1 MGNNKM
7 DTKIKIGGLT
17 MLVLTPEQKSKINK
31 HMEEVN
37 KRIRRQN
44 AMAFK
49 KAQEI
54 YINR

>member
-1 MGNNKM
+1 M